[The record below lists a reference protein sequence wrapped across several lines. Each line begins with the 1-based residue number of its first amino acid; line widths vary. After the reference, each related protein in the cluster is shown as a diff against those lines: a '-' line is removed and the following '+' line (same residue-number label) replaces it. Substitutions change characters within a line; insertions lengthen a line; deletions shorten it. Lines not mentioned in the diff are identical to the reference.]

1 MAQSINGTRRID
13 ELANTIA
20 GSGDNDLL
28 IIRLADGTGTK
39 NIKMADLR
47 KLLVG
52 DYDSL
57 ETEDKTGMIA
67 AINEVLGDVN
77 TQAEDIKKL
86 DDRTEVLN
94 YTGAGLKNCLW
105 RGKYL
110 GDKLTDAQSAA
121 IRDGSFKDL
130 WLGDYWTIGG
140 VNYRIMDFDYWYQS
154 GDTACTTHHV
164 VVVPDTVLY
173 NAQMNTTNVTTGG
186 YNGSAMRTSNLNS
199 AKTTIKNA
207 FGASHILSH
216 RELLTNAVSNGNS
229 SGWAWFDADIELMSE
244 HMVYG
249 ARAWGGGAHVGYD
262 VGNAKSQLSGF
273 KARGDMEHTRSS
285 WYWLRD
291 VYSATNF
298 CNVNSRGAAHY
309 SGASGSDGVRPAFPI
324 Y

>member
-273 KARGDMEHTRSS
+273 KARGDMEHTRSG

-291 VYSATNF
+291 VYSAAGF
-298 CNVNSRGAAHY
+298 CNVHDYGYAHD
-309 SGASGSDGVRPAFPI
+309 SGASNSGGVRPAFPI

>member
-1 MAQSINGTRRID
+1 MSTPINGTRRID
-13 ELANTIA
+13 ELANTLI
-20 GSGDNDLL
+20 GSGDDDLL

-39 NIKMADLR
+39 NIKVADLR
-47 KLLVG
+47 KILVG
-52 DYDSL
+52 DFDTL
-57 ETEDKTGMIA
+57 ETEDKTGLIA
-67 AINEVLGDVN
+67 AINELLGDIT
-77 TQAEDIKKL
+77 TQSNSIKTL
-86 DDRTEVLN
+86 DERTEVLK
-94 YTGAGLKNCLW
+94 YAGAGLKNSIW
-105 RGKYL
+105 RGKSL
-110 GDKLTDAQSAA
+110 GSEFTAEQSAA

-154 GDTACTTHHV
+154 GDTACASHHV
-164 VVVPDTVLY
+164 VIVPDTVLY

-186 YNGSAMRTSNLNS
+186 YTGSAMRTANLNQ

-207 FGASHILSH
+207 FGSSHILSH

-229 SGWAWFDADIELMSE
+229 SGWAWFDADIELMNE

-273 KARGDMEHTRSS
+273 RVHGDLEHTRSG

-291 VYSATNF
+291 VCSATAFGFVGYGGDAGGN
-298 CNVNSRGAAHY
+298 
-309 SGASGSDGVRPAFPI
+309 GASSSVGVRPAFPI

>member
-273 KARGDMEHTRSS
+273 KARGDMEHTRSG

-291 VYSATNF
+291 VCAATVFCLVNYCGDASDFSAS
-298 CNVNSRGAAHY
+298 NSC
-309 SGASGSDGVRPAFPI
+309 GVRPAFPI

>member
-130 WLGDYWTIGG
+130 WLGDYWTIDG

-273 KARGDMEHTRSS
+273 KARGDMEHTRSG

-291 VYSATNF
+291 VSSAAGF
-298 CNVNSRGAAHY
+298 CGVYNYGFADY
-309 SGASGSDGVRPAFPI
+309 TGASGSRGVRPAFPI

>member
-273 KARGDMEHTRSS
+273 KARGDMEHTRSG

-291 VYSATNF
+291 VSSAPYF
-298 CNVNSRGAAHY
+298 CNVNVGGFAGDT
-309 SGASGSDGVRPAFPI
+309 GASSSGGVRPAFPI

>member
-273 KARGDMEHTRSS
+273 KARGDMEHTRSG

-291 VYSATNF
+291 VCSATGFCYVNF
-298 CNVNSRGAAHY
+298 SGGAA
-309 SGASGSDGVRPAFPI
+309 SGGASGSDGVRPAFPI

>member
-1 MAQSINGTRRID
+1 MASLSIETRRVD
-13 ELANTIA
+13 ELAKTTT
-20 GSGDNDLL
+20 GSSDEDLL

-39 NIKMADLR
+39 GITVKDLR
-47 KLLVG
+47 TILEG
-52 DYDSL
+52 DISALDTDDKDSVV
-57 ETEDKTGMIA
+57 A
-67 AINEVLGDVN
+67 AINELVTKLA
-77 TQAEDIKKL
+77 TEAENISGL
-86 DDRTEVLN
+86 DDRTEILK
-94 YTGAGLKNCLW
+94 YTGAGLHNSIW
-105 RGKYL
+105 RGKNL
-110 GDKLTDAQSAA
+110 GTSFTSEQSAA

-130 WLGDYWTIGG
+130 WLGDYWTIDG

-164 VVVPDTVLY
+164 VVVPDTALY
-173 NAQMNTTNVTTGG
+173 NAQMNTTAVTTGG

-273 KARGDMEHTRSS
+273 KARGDMEHTRSG

-291 VYSATNF
+291 VSSATDF
-298 CNVNSRGAAHY
+298 CDVYNDGFAGLN
-309 SGASGSDGVRPAFPI
+309 GASNSVGVRPAFPI

>member
-273 KARGDMEHTRSS
+273 KARGDMEHTRSGG
-285 WYWLRD
+285 YWLRD
-291 VYSATNF
+291 VYSAAGF
-298 CNVNSRGAAHY
+298 CNVNAGGFAGNT
-309 SGASGSDGVRPAFPI
+309 GASGSTGVRPAFPI

>member
-130 WLGDYWTIGG
+130 WLGDYWTIDG

-273 KARGDMEHTRSS
+273 KARGDMEHTRSG

-291 VYSATNF
+291 VCSATNF
-298 CNVNSRGAAHY
+298 CYVNTDGAANLN
-309 SGASGSDGVRPAFPI
+309 SASLSSGVRPAFPI

>member
-273 KARGDMEHTRSS
+273 KARGDMEHTRSG

-291 VYSATNF
+291 VCSATLF
-298 CNVNSRGAAHY
+298 CGVSGSGHAISN
-309 SGASGSDGVRPAFPI
+309 GASSSGGVRPAFPI

>member
-273 KARGDMEHTRSS
+273 KARGDMEHTRSG

-291 VYSATNF
+291 VCSASNF
-298 CNVNSRGAAHY
+298 CGVDDDGFAAG
-309 SGASGSDGVRPAFPI
+309 SGASGSGGVRPAFPI

>member
-273 KARGDMEHTRSS
+273 KARGDMEHTRSGG
-285 WYWLRD
+285 YWLRD
-291 VYSATNF
+291 VSSAPYF
-298 CNVNSRGAAHY
+298 CDVTSSGSAGND
-309 SGASGSDGVRPAFPI
+309 GASGSGGVRPAFPI

>member
-291 VYSATNF
+291 VSSAPNF
-298 CNVNSRGAAHY
+298 CLVNFNGGANVI
-309 SGASGSDGVRPAFPI
+309 GASNSVGVRPAFPI

>member
-52 DYDSL
+52 DYDGL
-57 ETEDKTGMIA
+57 ETEDKTGIIA

-77 TQAEDIKKL
+77 THAEDIKKL

-130 WLGDYWTIGG
+130 WLGDYWTIDG

-249 ARAWGGGAHVGYD
+249 ARAWGSGAHVGYD

-273 KARGDMEHTRSS
+273 KARGDMEHTRSG

-291 VYSATNF
+291 VYSATDF
-298 CNVNSRGAAHY
+298 CDVY
-309 SGASGSDGVRPAFPI
+309 SSGKADNGSASDSGGVRPAFPI

>member
-164 VVVPDTVLY
+164 VVVPDTVLC

-262 VGNAKSQLSGF
+262 VSNAKSQLSGF
-273 KARGDMEHTRSS
+273 KARGDMEHTRSG

-291 VYSATNF
+291 VCSATSF
-298 CNVNSRGAAHY
+298 CSVRYHGAANDA
-309 SGASGSDGVRPAFPI
+309 GASNSGGVRPAFPI

>member
-273 KARGDMEHTRSS
+273 KARGDMEHTRSG

-291 VYSATNF
+291 VYSAAGF
-298 CNVNSRGAAHY
+298 CAVAGYGDADS
-309 SGASGSDGVRPAFPI
+309 SGASGSCGVRPAFPI

>member
-130 WLGDYWTIGG
+130 WLGDYWTIDG

-273 KARGDMEHTRSS
+273 KARGDMEHTRSG

-291 VYSATNF
+291 VYSASNF
-298 CNVNSRGAAHY
+298 CNVDTYGNAAY
-309 SGASGSDGVRPAFPI
+309 YGASNSNGVRPAFPI

>member
-110 GDKLTDAQSAA
+110 GDKLTDVQSAA

-154 GDTACTTHHV
+154 GDAACTTHHV

-273 KARGDMEHTRSS
+273 KARGDMEHIRSG

-291 VYSATNF
+291 VFSAANF
-298 CNVNSRGAAHY
+298 CNVLNHGDANDY
-309 SGASGSDGVRPAFPI
+309 SASDSGGVRPAFPI

>member
-1 MAQSINGTRRID
+1 MAQPINGTRRID

-52 DYDSL
+52 DYADL
-57 ETEDKTGMIA
+57 ETDDKTGLIE
-67 AINEVLGDVN
+67 AINEVLENVG
-77 TQAEDIKKL
+77 TQDTSIQGL
-86 DDRTEVLN
+86 DERTEILKH
-94 YTGAGLKNCLW
+94 TGAGLKNCLW

-110 GDKLTDAQSAA
+110 GDHLTAAQSAA
-121 IRDGSFKDL
+121 IRDGSFNGL

-140 VNYRIMDFDYWYQS
+140 VNYRIMHFDYWYQS

-164 VVVPDTVLY
+164 VVVPDTILY
-173 NAQMNTTNVTTGG
+173 TAQMNTTNVTTGG
-186 YNGSAMRTSNLNS
+186 YTGSAMRTSNLAS

-216 RELLTNAVSNGNS
+216 RELLTNAVSNGSS
-229 SGWAWFDADIELMSE
+229 SGWAWLDADIELMSE

-249 ARAWGGGAHVGYD
+249 ARAWGGGAHVGFD
-262 VGNAKSQLSGF
+262 VGNVKSQLAGF
-273 KARGDMEHTRSS
+273 KARGDMEHTRSG

-291 VYSATNF
+291 VYSAADF
-298 CNVNSRGAAHY
+298 CIVGLSGSAHRA
-309 SGASGSDGVRPAFPI
+309 GASGSSGVRPAFPI

>member
-273 KARGDMEHTRSS
+273 KARGDMEHTRSG

-291 VYSATNF
+291 VYSAAGFCGVNNF
-298 CNVNSRGAAHY
+298 GDASNA
-309 SGASGSDGVRPAFPI
+309 GASGSGGVRPAFPI

>member
-216 RELLTNAVSNGNS
+216 RELLTNAVSNGSS

-273 KARGDMEHTRSS
+273 KARGDMEHTRSG

-291 VYSATNF
+291 VSSATGF
-298 CNVNSRGAAHY
+298 CRVDDYGNAGNN
-309 SGASGSDGVRPAFPI
+309 GASVSGGVRPAFPI

>member
-273 KARGDMEHTRSS
+273 KARGDMEHTRSG

-291 VYSATNF
+291 VSSATIF
-298 CNVNSRGAAHY
+298 CFVNGNGGADY
-309 SGASGSDGVRPAFPI
+309 VGASGSGGVRPAFPI

>member
-273 KARGDMEHTRSS
+273 KARGDMEHTRSG

-291 VYSATNF
+291 VFSAANF
-298 CNVNSRGAAHY
+298 CFVGSSGDANG
-309 SGASGSDGVRPAFPI
+309 SGASNSGGVRPAFPI

>member
-273 KARGDMEHTRSS
+273 KARGDMEHTRSG

-291 VYSATNF
+291 VYSATHF
-298 CNVNSRGAAHY
+298 CGVGNGGDANNG
-309 SGASGSDGVRPAFPI
+309 GASNSNGVRPAFPI

>member
-130 WLGDYWTIGG
+130 WLGDYWTIDG

-199 AKTTIKNA
+199 AKATIKNA

-249 ARAWGGGAHVGYD
+249 ARVWGGGVHVGYD

-273 KARGDMEHTRSS
+273 KARGDMEHTRSG

-291 VYSATNF
+291 VCSATDFCHVGGNGSASDYSA
-298 CNVNSRGAAHY
+298 S
-309 SGASGSDGVRPAFPI
+309 SSSGVRPAFPI

>member
-273 KARGDMEHTRSS
+273 KARGDMEHTRSG

-291 VYSATNF
+291 VYSAAGF
-298 CNVNSRGAAHY
+298 CGVTSSGAAND
-309 SGASGSDGVRPAFPI
+309 SGASDSGGVRPAFPI